1 MTTAYP
7 GGIDNF
13 TNPTST
19 DTLSSATVPHASEHA
34 NANDAIKAIETE
46 LGTNPKGSYASVSA
60 RLAASTG
67 SITTWRKAA
76 AGGETSLSGTDDF
89 STTLAYTVGQEQVFI
104 NGVLLERGVDYTAT
118 TGSSITGLTAL
129 VASDIATVISVGSF
143 NVANAIPLS
152 TVTTKG
158 DLIAATGASTVA
170 NVGVGADGTTLVA
183 NSSASTGVSWAT
195 PVGSLANPVING
207 GMDIWARGTSIAS
220 GTAAPYAAD
229 RWQISRGGSVAGMT
243 ASRQSTADT
252 TNLPNIQYCMRL
264 QRDSGNT
271 STASVGLYYSFES
284 ANSIPY
290 AGKTITVS
298 FYARKGALYSGGDY
312 SFALEEGTGTDQ
324 NALNGFTGLTLTYK
338 TATLTAN
345 WVRYTYQ
352 FNVNAATT
360 QLGFYTS
367 YSPTS
372 TAGATDYMEITGFQI
387 DLGTYNA
394 TTAPAFRRSGGT
406 LQRELAACQRYYWR
420 NTAGSTY
427 GAVASAYVGTT
438 TQVNGLFIFPVQ
450 MRTTPSQVEQGNL
463 EYIDFSG
470 GSGALSSP
478 SYSTTESTPLTARV
492 NFTVSGATAGRG
504 AFIRASNNTAAY
516 IGFTSEL

>member
-7 GGIDNF
+7 SGIDNF

-19 DTLSSATVPHASEHA
+19 DTLSSSTVPHASEHA

-183 NSSASTGVSWAT
+183 NSASATGVAWATQQIAGKNCLINGGFDIWQRGISSAGNAYLADRWYSALISGTGTFAQEATTVPTGVSYAMKFTASATAQPALYQAIETLNSLQFAGQNVTVSSQVAASASTGFT
-195 PVGSLANPVING
+195 
-207 GMDIWARGTSIAS
+207 MDIQYSTSVDNSVTGTWTSI
-220 GTAAPYAAD
+220 
-229 RWQISRGGSVAGMT
+229 
-243 ASRQSTADT
+243 
-252 TNLPNIQYCMRL
+252 
-264 QRDSGNT
+264 
-271 STASVGLYYSFES
+271 
-284 ANSIPY
+284 
-290 AGKTITVS
+290 
-298 FYARKGALYSGGDY
+298 
-312 SFALEEGTGTDQ
+312 
-324 NALNGFTGLTLTYK
+324 
-338 TATLTAN
+338 TAT
-345 WVRYTYQ
+345 
-352 FNVNAATT
+352 
-360 QLGFYTS
+360 
-367 YSPTS
+367 
-372 TAGATDYMEITGFQI
+372 
-387 DLGTYNA
+387 
-394 TTAPAFRRSGGT
+394 SGGT
-406 LQRELAACQRYYWR
+406 ATATSTTYVPISGVYAIPSTVKSLRVRIFTTSTIANTVVVYFGKAQTELGTIATFFTRNAPTLQGELAACQRYYYQP
-420 NTAGSTY
+420 TAGVYWNGYATSGVNFYVMVYLPVAMRTSPTITNTSIAAGNFPATASSPAFAGTTSFANTRTANNTGAGGFADTY
-427 GAVASAYVGTT
+427 TASA
-438 TQVNGLFIFPVQ
+438 
-450 MRTTPSQVEQGNL
+450 
-463 EYIDFSG
+463 
-470 GSGALSSP
+470 
-478 SYSTTESTPLTARV
+478 
-492 NFTVSGATAGRG
+492 
-504 AFIRASNNTAAY
+504 
-516 IGFTSEL
+516 EL